1 MKRKLAT
8 ILILALIISLMIPV
22 TANAA
27 TTYKATL
34 TLSGPD
40 KDGKDQ
46 SISSTAS
53 YLASDTTLLAMATSF
68 GDMVDLAEDVF
79 SGTGLG
85 DTFADFYNT
94 FDSGTDDA
102 WAMLVEEVDINPT
115 SAVKIVKDRE
125 STIAD
130 LIAVSKTITAAYAFN
145 EDTYILKLTLS
156 SQSSSSGGGSSSGGS
171 GGGSSS
177 STHAVNVDETANGS
191 VKLSKTKA
199 EKGDTVTIT
208 ATPDTGY
215 QVASVTVTDAD
226 GKSVDVTKNS
236 DGTYSFKMP
245 DKKVKISVVF
255 EKIAAEPEPEPEP
268 TPEPEPASDRP
279 FKDVKETD
287 WFYEAVYYCYDQ
299 GWFKG
304 VSDTEFD
311 PKAPMTRAMVVTVLW
326 RLAGMPDV
334 SADAPFSDVEGGKWY
349 SQAVTWAYMMGI
361 TQGYEDGRFGIN
373 DPVTRE
379 QLVVML
385 WRMLGKP
392 AVTGDLS
399 RFSDADQ
406 ISPWA
411 KDAMSWAVGIGVLNG
426 DDTGALNPGGQATRA
441 EVAQIMMNNL
451 KRN

>member
-1 MKRKLAT
+1 MKRRLAT
-8 ILILALIISLMIPV
+8 ILILVMVISLMIPA

-27 TTYKATL
+27 TSYKATL

-40 KDGKDQ
+40 KDGNDQ
-46 SISSTAS
+46 SISSSAS
-53 YLASDTTLLAMATSF
+53 YLASDTTLLVMATSF
-68 GDMVDLAEDVF
+68 GDMAEDAREAF
-79 SGTGLG
+79 PGTGLG
-85 DTFADFYNT
+85 DTYAEFYDT
-94 FDSGTDDA
+94 FNSGTDA
-102 WAMLVEEVDINPT
+102 EWAALVDEVTITP
-115 SAVKIVKDRE
+115 SGAIAVIKDRD

-130 LIAVSKTITAAYAFN
+130 LVGVSKPITAKYTVN
-145 EDTYILKLTLS
+145 GDTYTLELTLS
-156 SQSSSSGGGSSSGGS
+156 RQSSGGGGGGSSGGS
-171 GGGSSS
+171 GSGSSS

-215 QVASVTVTDAD
+215 QVASVTVTDVD
-226 GKSVDVTKNS
+226 GKNIDVTKNS

-245 DKKVKISVVF
+245 DKKVKINVVF
-255 EKIAAEPEPEPEP
+255 EKSAAEPEPEPEP
-268 TPEPEPASDRP
+268 TPEPEADRP
-279 FKDVKETD
+279 FVDVKETD

-326 RLAGMPDV
+326 RLAGEPAV
-334 SADAPFSDVEGGKWY
+334 ATDAPFSDVESGKWY

-361 TQGYEDGRFGIN
+361 TQGYDDGRFGIN
-373 DPVTRE
+373 DSVTRE

-392 AVTGDLS
+392 PVTGDMS
-399 RFSDADQ
+399 GFSDADQ

-441 EVAQIMMNNL
+441 EVAQIMMNNI